1 MTIDQT
7 GKSKLQA
14 LGYSALQAKLSV
26 AGCAPFKSIPAKAV
40 PAVCRHLQRQARH
53 RISEEAGRE
62 SPLPDLPSGRQNCCL
77 PPGIEDH
84 LPSHRPP
91 GFAISAAT
99 WARLRQDQA
108 PLTRLHP
115 AESWQHLPGDRAGKG
130 GLLRQSAGH
139 PTLKP
144 ASQSLPVDEGKDR
157 NRPPFRGQV
166 SVVSLLRRCGSLHFR
181 ERWRVRPLGGVSNSS
196 SPLQGPVSA
205 FEGGPNGL
213 HSSGFVSR
221 SCG

>member
-7 GKSKLQA
+7 GIKQTPSPRLFS
-14 LGYSALQAKLSV
+14 LTGELSV
-26 AGCAPFKSIPAKAV
+26 AGCAPFRSIPAETV
-40 PAVCRHLQRQARH
+40 PSVCRHLQRQARH
-53 RISEEAGRE
+53 RISEETGRE
-62 SPLPDLPSGRQNCCL
+62 SPLPDLPFGRQNCRL
-77 PPGIEDH
+77 PPGFEDH
-84 LPSHRPP
+84 LPSHRSP

-130 GLLRQSAGH
+130 GLLRQSTGH

-144 ASQSLPVDEGKDR
+144 ASQSVPVDEGQDR

-166 SVVSLLRRCGSLHFR
+166 SVVSLPRRCGSLHFR
-181 ERWRVRPLGGVSNSS
+181 ERWRVRLAWRS
-196 SPLQGPVSA
+196 
-205 FEGGPNGL
+205 FELIFASTGACF
-213 HSSGFVSR
+213 SV
-221 SCG
+221 